1 MDERT
6 VIINIAKAYKE
17 LVSNSFPV
25 KIDQCWL
32 FGSYAKGTPRE
43 YSDIDIALVVNHI
56 EDEDYWKGTTLLWR
70 LSNHIDDRIE
80 PHVIARDT
88 DYAGFLD
95 EIQRTGVEV

>member
-1 MDERT
+1 MDERAD
-6 VIINIAKAYKE
+6 IINKAKAYKE
-17 LVSNSFPV
+17 LVIDSFPI

-32 FGSYAKGTPRE
+32 FGSYAKGTPRK
-43 YSDIDIALVVNHI
+43 YSDIDIAMVVNHI
-56 EDEDYWKGTTLLWR
+56 DDDDYWKATTLLWR